1 MLKYSQHLAEA
12 VKKARLELGLT
23 QEEVADKCDTDVRT
37 IINMEMGR
45 GNPKLKTLFKVVRAL
60 KIDARELFDDDP
72 QSDSPSVRRVCLLIN
87 ECSEEEAATLFPVI
101 EAVLNA
107 LRTNRGIK
115 IE

>member
-1 MLKYSQHLAEA
+1 MLKYSQRLAEA

-23 QEEVADKCDTDVRT
+23 QEEVADKSDTDVRT

>member
-1 MLKYSQHLAEA
+1 MLKCSQRLAEA